1 MAKVRKRGNRWQL
14 DYFDPHGKRIRM
26 SFVKKKDADAEL
38 AKRVS
43 LIAEKRYLDIKKD
56 YTTTFVELLSKYE
69 ENFMHQA
76 SYDNW
81 KRVCIERFKKAFGEH
96 TLLSNIR
103 YVQLESYRNKLRTTL
118 TSRGTI
124 RKDATINREISC
136 LHHIFTKAYEW
147 ELIER
152 NPFDRGKS
160 MLLKENNKRDRYLE
174 RDEIQNLLATCPP
187 HLRKIVECVLHTGMR
202 KQEVLGLKWEQIRG
216 DFIYLRKTKTNESRE
231 IPINDT
237 LALLFQK
244 IRKDQQLRSQY
255 VFTYAASEDKLVDLK
270 PVRERK
276 KPAPVPDRLL
286 NLKSSFSSAV
296 KRAGIENFTFHDLR
310 HTFASHFVM
319 HGGSLRALQ
328 QILGHRKIETTM
340 RYAHLSPDHKIKA
353 VNLLNGLTA
362 PSENPMCH
370 KTVTKPISQVSS
382 SM

>member
-1 MAKVRKRGNRWQL
+1 
-14 DYFDPHGKRIRM
+14 M
-26 SFVKKKDADAEL
+26 SFAKKKEAEAEL

-56 YTTTFVELLSKYE
+56 YTTTFGELLLKYE

-76 SYDNW
+76 SYDSW
-81 KRVCIERFKKAFGEH
+81 KRVCIERFKKAFVEH

-147 ELIER
+147 ELVEH

-174 RDEIQNLLATCPP
+174 RDEIQNLLVTCPP

-216 DFIYLRKTKTNESRE
+216 NFIYLRKTKTNESRE

-255 VFTYAASEDKLVDLK
+255 VFTYAASEDKLVGLK

-276 KPAPVPDRLL
+276 KTAPVPEMIAELEKL
-286 NLKSSFSSAV
+286 F
-296 KRAGIENFTFHDLR
+296 
-310 HTFASHFVM
+310 
-319 HGGSLRALQ
+319 Q
-328 QILGHRKIETTM
+328 Q
-340 RYAHLSPDHKIKA
+340 
-353 VNLLNGLTA
+353 
-362 PSENPMCH
+362 CC
-370 KTVTKPISQVSS
+370 KTCRNREFYLP
-382 SM
+382 

>member
-1 MAKVRKRGNRWQL
+1 MAKVRQRGNRWQL

-103 YVQLESYRNKLRTTL
+103 YVQLKSYRNKLRTTL

-270 PVRERK
+270 QVRERK